1 MSNFLRYNEFNELF
15 EKTWNKS
22 VSSSHLRSIEYDSDT
37 KVLEVEFWN
46 DSKYQYFDVPKE
58 IFREFADEP
67 NLFNKVGSKIKALF
81 KKGDNSS
88 TYGTRFWA
96 LIRRGSY
103 TYEKL

>member
-1 MSNFLRYNEFNELF
+1 MSSFLRYSEFNELF

-37 KVLEVEFWN
+37 EILEVEFWN
-46 DSKYQYFDVPKE
+46 DSKYRYFDVPKSV
-58 IFREFADEP
+58 FRDFADEP
-67 NLFNKVGSKIKALF
+67 NLFSKVGNKIKSLF
-81 KKGDNSS
+81 KKEDSS

-96 LIRRGSY
+96 LIRRGDY

>member
-1 MSNFLRYNEFNELF
+1 MSNFLRYSEFNELF

-37 KVLEVEFWN
+37 EVLEVEFWN
-46 DSKYQYFDVPKE
+46 DSKYRYFDVPKAV
-58 IFREFADEP
+58 FRDFADEP
-67 NLFNKVGSKIKALF
+67 NLFSKVGNKIKSLF
-81 KKGDNSS
+81 KKEDSS

-96 LIRRGSY
+96 LIRRGDY